1 MKLIDIFKELVNE
14 GVRRSEGV
22 LKVSPQNNRNDLLL
36 TTNGDT
42 ERQGNTIY
50 YTFEYNPEYKNG
62 EEVKLAADELKD
74 LDNAGA
80 NIDKVTL
87 GQTISDSLSSFISR
101 NFGEAPDVVYYLGS
115 SKGLSGF
122 IANIV
127 KDKYPGIE
135 VLPLNKKKFPSWE
148 DMLVPNYKE
157 LIKSPTILKLAQD
170 QAKELWDN
178 NDKEIKSSQGITRVR
193 HYFKSKYELEKI
205 LSREKMLF
213 VDDNVQQGI
222 DFGHIADSL
231 ADVRKLMFYAA
242 ILLPREGAKTT
253 KATQQEKQKF
263 CFKNV
268 DSKYFKTLKDSK
280 GNASLYVS
288 YAHPDFLMLRNTNKV
303 EDTPQNLGGTSYYK
317 FKPGTKITSLEDV
330 QKKKCKD

>member
-14 GVRRSEGV
+14 GVRKSEGI
-22 LKVSPQNNRNDLLL
+22 LKILPQNNPNDLLI
-36 TTNGDT
+36 TTDSDT
-42 ERQGNTIY
+42 ERQGNTVY

-62 EEVKLAADELKD
+62 EEVKLAADDLKD
-74 LDNAGA
+74 LRNV
-80 NIDKVTL
+80 DKEEL
-87 GQTISDSLSSFISR
+87 KQTISDSLSSFVSR

-122 IANIV
+122 IANVV
-127 KDKYPGIE
+127 KDLYPNIE
-135 VLPLNKKKFPSWE
+135 VIPLNKKKFPSWE

-157 LIKSPTILKLAQD
+157 LIKSPAILKLTQNF
-170 QAKELWDN
+170 AKELWDN
-178 NDKEIKSSQGITRVR
+178 NDREIKSSQGINRVR

-222 DFGHIADSL
+222 DFGHIADRL

-253 KATQQEKQKF
+253 KATQQAKKSF
-263 CFKNV
+263 CFKNT

-280 GNASLYVS
+280 GNASFYVS

-317 FKPGTKITSLEDV
+317 FRPETKIASIEDV
-330 QKKKCKD
+330 QKKKCID